1 MTADSWK
8 ALGDVAADVVVKA
21 AETMNQREQVISTMF
36 LGALRLCLAQ
46 AILGKRWMIVP
57 R

>member
-1 MTADSWK
+1 MSDSWK

-21 AETMNQREQVISTMF
+21 EETMNLRKQVVGTMF
-36 LGALRLCLAQ
+36 LGALRLRLAQ